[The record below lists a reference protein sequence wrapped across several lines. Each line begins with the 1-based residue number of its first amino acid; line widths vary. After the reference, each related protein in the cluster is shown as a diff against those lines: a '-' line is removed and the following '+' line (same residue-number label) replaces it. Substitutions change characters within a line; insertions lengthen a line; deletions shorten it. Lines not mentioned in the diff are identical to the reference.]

1 MPPRWVRLND
11 RDKRLSGGPDRFDP
25 EKEVT
30 AGQPEPIT
38 RSSSETVYPAVSTDG
53 QWLAH

>member
-1 MPPRWVRLND
+1 MQPRWVRLND
-11 RDKRLSGGPDRFDP
+11 RYKRLSGGPDRFDP

-30 AGQPEPIT
+30 GQPEPIT
-38 RSSSETVYPAVSTDG
+38 RGSSETVYPAVSTEG